1 MLFYPG
7 EFSMTAVWLVAMIV
21 LLIIE
26 GIVPGLVSIWFA
38 IGAFAAMISAILGA
52 PLWLQVLWF
61 FAVSILTLCLTR
73 PFAKKYVNSRAT
85 PTNADMLIGKECVV
99 TEEIDNVLGTGAVTV
114 GGKVWTA
121 RTEEPDGKAET
132 GTLAAEGGEQRLHCF
147 FHVGNANSPVTHRDF
162 YGIVLIHGGIYVNL
176 SHTVGV
182 SVDNAVRYR
191 LAHRRFDV
199 GYLIDRRVK
208 LSRKRRNG

>member
-7 EFSMTAVWLVAMIV
+7 GFSMTAVWLVAMIV

-132 GTLAAEGGEQRLHCF
+132 GKVMTVAKIEG
-147 FHVGNANSPVTHRDF
+147 
-162 YGIVLIHGGIYVNL
+162 
-176 SHTVGV
+176 
-182 SVDNAVRYR
+182 
-191 LAHRRFDV
+191 
-199 GYLIDRRVK
+199 VK
-208 LSRKRRNG
+208 LIVK

>member
-7 EFSMTAVWLVAMIV
+7 GFSLTAVWLVAMIV

-99 TEEIDNVLGTGAVTV
+99 TEAIDNVLGTGAVTV

-132 GTLAAEGGEQRLHCF
+132 GKVMTVVKIEG
-147 FHVGNANSPVTHRDF
+147 
-162 YGIVLIHGGIYVNL
+162 
-176 SHTVGV
+176 
-182 SVDNAVRYR
+182 
-191 LAHRRFDV
+191 
-199 GYLIDRRVK
+199 VK
-208 LSRKRRNG
+208 LIVK

>member
-7 EFSMTAVWLVAMIV
+7 GFSMTAVWLVAMIV

-121 RTEEPDGKAET
+121 RNEEPDGKAET
-132 GTLAAEGGEQRLHCF
+132 GK
-147 FHVGNANSPVTHRDF
+147 VM
-162 YGIVLIHGGIYVNL
+162 
-176 SHTVGV
+176 TV
-182 SVDNAVRYR
+182 VR
-191 LAHRRFDV
+191 
-199 GYLIDRRVK
+199 IDGVK
-208 LSRKRRNG
+208 LIVK

>member
-7 EFSMTAVWLVAMIV
+7 GFSMTAVWLVAMIV

-52 PLWLQVLWF
+52 PIWLQVLWF

-99 TEEIDNVLGTGAVTV
+99 TEAIDNVLGTGAVTV

-132 GTLAAEGGEQRLHCF
+132 GK
-147 FHVGNANSPVTHRDF
+147 
-162 YGIVLIHGGIYVNL
+162 VL
-176 SHTVGV
+176 TVVRIDGV
-182 SVDNAVRYR
+182 Q
-191 LAHRRFDV
+191 L
-199 GYLIDRRVK
+199 LVK
-208 LSRKRRNG
+208 

>member
-1 MLFYPG
+1 
-7 EFSMTAVWLVAMIV
+7 MTAVWLVAMIV

-99 TEEIDNVLGTGAVTV
+99 TKAIDNVLGTGAVTV

-132 GTLAAEGGEQRLHCF
+132 GKVMTVVKIEG
-147 FHVGNANSPVTHRDF
+147 
-162 YGIVLIHGGIYVNL
+162 
-176 SHTVGV
+176 
-182 SVDNAVRYR
+182 
-191 LAHRRFDV
+191 
-199 GYLIDRRVK
+199 VK
-208 LSRKRRNG
+208 LIVK

>member
-1 MLFYPG
+1 
-7 EFSMTAVWLVAMIV
+7 MTAVWLVAMIV

-99 TEEIDNVLGTGAVTV
+99 TEAIDNVLGTGAVTV
-114 GGKVWTA
+114 DGKVWTA

-132 GTLAAEGGEQRLHCF
+132 GKVMTVVRIEG
-147 FHVGNANSPVTHRDF
+147 
-162 YGIVLIHGGIYVNL
+162 
-176 SHTVGV
+176 
-182 SVDNAVRYR
+182 
-191 LAHRRFDV
+191 
-199 GYLIDRRVK
+199 VK
-208 LSRKRRNG
+208 LIVK

>member
-7 EFSMTAVWLVAMIV
+7 GFSMTAVWLVAMIV

-99 TEEIDNVLGTGAVTV
+99 TEAIDNVTV

-132 GTLAAEGGEQRLHCF
+132 GKVMTVVKIEG
-147 FHVGNANSPVTHRDF
+147 
-162 YGIVLIHGGIYVNL
+162 
-176 SHTVGV
+176 
-182 SVDNAVRYR
+182 
-191 LAHRRFDV
+191 
-199 GYLIDRRVK
+199 VK
-208 LSRKRRNG
+208 LIVK